1 MDNRDRN
8 DNMCSTVVAGVVA
21 GEEKK
26 LIDFRTAYR
35 KSDGNLVKISG
46 TASPLRLHSPV
57 LHLQHSWLLMVTL
70 MATLMATTLFPADF
84 GICENLPQV

>member
-1 MDNRDRN
+1 M
-8 DNMCSTVVAGVVA
+8 STVVAGVVA

-46 TASPLRLHSPV
+46 TASPPLYYTSNTHGY
-57 LHLQHSWLLMVTL
+57 SW
-70 MATLMATTLFPADF
+70 
-84 GICENLPQV
+84 

>member
-1 MDNRDRN
+1 VDNRDRN

-26 LIDFRTAYR
+26 LIGFRTAYR

-46 TASPLRLHSPV
+46 TASPLPCPLPCTA
-57 LHLQHSWLLMVTL
+57 LATLMVTHGNSHGNNPCNPVVPRRL
-70 MATLMATTLFPADF
+70 WDL
-84 GICENLPQV
+84 